1 MSQTLAFISAHR
13 KLIVAAVGAAVLI
26 VGAVAGE
33 SSTLYTTIVSVATAL
48 GVYAAPNSVNY
59 PPA

>member
-1 MSQTLAFISAHR
+1 MDSVLSSIAAHR
-13 KLIVAAVGAAVLI
+13 KLIVALVGAVVLI

-33 SSTLYTTIVSVATAL
+33 SSTAYTVIVSIATAL
-48 GVYAAPNSVNY
+48 GVYAAPNSINY